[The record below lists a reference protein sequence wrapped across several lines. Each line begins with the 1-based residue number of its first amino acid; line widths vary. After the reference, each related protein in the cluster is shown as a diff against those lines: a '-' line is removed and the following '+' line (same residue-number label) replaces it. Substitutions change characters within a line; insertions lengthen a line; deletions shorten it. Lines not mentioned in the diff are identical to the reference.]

1 VQGEHGGLAGLVIK
15 ALISAVIG
23 AAVDLTA
30 RDVVRGSGVLKT
42 VKVSFYE
49 KAWEK
54 GERRDIELLL
64 PEAQANE
71 VAQGVEQLRKQAAAD
86 REQAQPHW
94 KVPFRTRQP
103 QPQPLPAAAA
113 DDDDGTAAAGF
124 MDVAGSASMGP
135 ANVTSVVYPATHT
148 AAIGY
153 AACPRLQDKLAA
165 SAARAAINVAGSV
178 YEAKAKLDN
187 SKVGLA
193 LGNFGVAEAERVE
206 ATVRSYEAGCDPTMP
221 HAPPRSLPCIHLHAH
236 AHTRARARTLGP
248 AAHA

>member
-1 VQGEHGGLAGLVIK
+1 MRWRRASSSCASRRPRTASRHSRTGRYR
-15 ALISAVIG
+15 SAH
-23 AAVDLTA
+23 ASHC
-30 RDVVRGSGVLKT
+30 RSH
-42 VKVSFYE
+42 S
-49 KAWEK
+49 
-54 GERRDIELLL
+54 
-64 PEAQANE
+64 P
-71 VAQGVEQLRKQAAAD
+71 
-86 REQAQPHW
+86 
-94 KVPFRTRQP
+94 
-103 QPQPLPAAAA
+103 PAATAA
-113 DDDDGTAAAGF
+113 DDDDGTAAAGC
-124 MDVAGSASMGP
+124 MDVAGGASMGP
-135 ANVTSVVYPATHT
+135 ANVTSVVYPAAHT

-236 AHTRARARTLGP
+236 AHTRARARARTLGP
-248 AAHA
+248 AAHAWMMSVAAHPGTHARQRARREPGRR